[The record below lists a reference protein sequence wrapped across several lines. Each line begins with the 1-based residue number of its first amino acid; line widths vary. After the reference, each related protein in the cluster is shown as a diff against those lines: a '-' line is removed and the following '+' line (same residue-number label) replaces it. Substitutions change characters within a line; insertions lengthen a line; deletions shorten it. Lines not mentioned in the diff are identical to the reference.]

1 MLRRAVSVFL
11 VATIFIIAALGVSYA
26 ADKARITS
34 SGETL
39 YYVDSATPAINV
51 SPASLDFGTVQAGN
65 TSTLSVTVT
74 NDGAGSLVIG
84 SVTTPALP
92 YGKTADSCSG
102 QTVPQ
107 SGTCS
112 ITIRFAPMASGTF
125 NSSFNIPSTDPNT
138 PNFNVTVTGKSD
150 RALISASPNPVD
162 FGSINVGSYAD
173 VSLTVQNTGDSNLIL
188 NALGSPGSP
197 FSKQSAT
204 CVNGGTVLP
213 GGTCTV
219 TLRFSPMAAGPF
231 SGSFIITS
239 NASNS
244 PSLTI
249 NLSGTGVFVPTIS
262 VTPNPDNFGPQ
273 TIGSAV
279 NSVIT
284 VRNTGLANLVLGS
297 PALTSPS
304 GPFSIASTAC
314 TPGLSIAPGG
324 TCTIIVSFAPTS
336 TGPAN
341 GGFTVYSN
349 TGGVTGTATAVNLTG
364 SGVAAS
370 PTCSASFSPLT
381 ITTGQT
387 SILSWTS
394 ANDANGQIPYSCTGN
409 LGSGTFS
416 GASGSQTLSPSAT
429 QTCTLTA
436 DNGAGTQDTCNTT
449 ISVTVPAPTCT
460 AFFSPSSMTAGQTSS
475 LSWTSSNDADGQ
487 IAYSCT
493 GNLGSGILSGAS
505 GSRSF
510 SPTANQNCTLTVV
523 NSAGGSSTCSG
534 SVTVVPAAICTGS
547 FSPSSITTGQNSTLS
562 WTSSNDADGQIA
574 YSCTGNI
581 GSGTLSGASGSRS
594 FSPTG
599 NQNCTLTVVNSV
611 GGLSTC
617 SGGVTVVPAPTCT
630 ASFSP
635 SSMTAGQTSS
645 LSWTSANDAN
655 GQIPYSCTG
664 NLGSGTLTTA
674 SGSRSFSPTANQ
686 SCTLTV
692 ANSAGGTNTCVGS
705 VSVVPVATCSA
716 SFSPSSIT
724 AGQTS
729 SLSWTSANDANG
741 QIPYS
746 CTGNLGSGTLT
757 TASGSRSFS
766 PTASQSCTLT
776 VANSAG
782 GTNTCASSV
791 TAVPAATCSAS
802 FSPSSITAGQNST
815 LSWSSSNDADGKIPY
830 SCTGNLGSG
839 TFNTASGSATTYP
852 ATSQTCTLTVRNS
865 LGGTNTCSRAV
876 TVAACGQISVSPTA
890 IDFGIVPVGGS
901 VVRTVTVS
909 NAGGGTLSLN
919 SISSPPSPFSI
930 VAGGTCGASLSPG
943 ASCTIRVQAA
953 PTSGG
958 VFTGSFNISNN
969 SQCTSQSSTVQ
980 LTSTAINSSGYSSG
994 IWIEY
999 AQSINIS
1006 DPWKSTWTNAYIA
1019 GPWVYSFNSYTS
1031 YMINPTSAA
1040 PLHRMTNLLG
1050 STLNVYLTTWAS
1062 SGGVSLPICKWG
1074 ATYSVCAVNGCIAEG
1089 FGYTYAFTLP
1099 PNSSCLVSISRLNTR
1114 TSVSGRYATD
1124 SSDLDTYIE
1133 KNGILTIN

>member
-635 SSMTAGQTSS
+635 SS
-645 LSWTSANDAN
+645 
-655 GQIPYSCTG
+655 
-664 NLGSGTLTTA
+664 
-674 SGSRSFSPTANQ
+674 
-686 SCTLTV
+686 
-692 ANSAGGTNTCVGS
+692 
-705 VSVVPVATCSA
+705 
-716 SFSPSSIT
+716 IT

>member
-674 SGSRSFSPTANQ
+674 SGSRSFSPTA
-686 SCTLTV
+686 
-692 ANSAGGTNTCVGS
+692 
-705 VSVVPVATCSA
+705 
-716 SFSPSSIT
+716 
-724 AGQTS
+724 
-729 SLSWTSANDANG
+729 
-741 QIPYS
+741 
-746 CTGNLGSGTLT
+746 
-757 TASGSRSFS
+757 
-766 PTASQSCTLT
+766 SQSCTLT